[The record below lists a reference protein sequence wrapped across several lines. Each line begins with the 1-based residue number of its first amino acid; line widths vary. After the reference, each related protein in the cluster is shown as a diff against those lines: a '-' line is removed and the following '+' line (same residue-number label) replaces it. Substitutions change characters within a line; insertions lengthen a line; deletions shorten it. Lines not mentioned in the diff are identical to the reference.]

1 VFDARHVLSRRSVRV
16 LDLLLVWGTL
26 PLGQC
31 ARKDHDRIECQT
43 PDVGSPPVTT
53 ADSLLD
59 ELDAVVGSFALHLR
73 TRDVARGVDV
83 LRQVADAVR
92 RTVRDGVVP
101 PRTSPV
107 APLPDG
113 PIVRLDDLPA
123 DPLTRRRVADI
134 VDDLVVEAGFE
145 RGAAVLC
152 EVDGLA
158 DLDECPRAAVL
169 RLFPGPRGSAGHLP
183 ASWIDL
189 AGEWVFGD
197 QDPETVVRLR
207 VLGVEAEVMAKEAA
221 GILHGCA
228 RARAWCDVV
237 TGDVSSRVRT
247 ASISFGIAPHVAV
260 AAGGPRC
267 DDAGLLARFDLL
279 AEVARDHASPP
290 SRGGGEDR
298 VAYACLDFE
307 DTFGDLGTGLSSAPW
322 ADEAGAS
329 PNRVAGRLVDRRVP
343 EVFPFQVLG
352 PGHVAA
358 LDDEGRALQPIGDDR
373 WELTLGDPADWLP
386 ATGLADELRR
396 EGWRLFAPLLV
407 RAGDLD
413 DELASAGL
421 EPEPSP
427 AVDGDADGSVAT
439 GLPDLSTIVIEPHS
453 HPRRGSRLSVL
464 ELAAWLAGEPHSDDP
479 ANVSPV
485 LRVYARELAAGIDDP
500 LRQTLR
506 AQASRLAGTGAFDD
520 ATERRRSWLLADRL
534 LRRHAATWL
543 AAAGISE
550 SAERLRTLESIATD
564 TQLVRGV
571 HLLGNAINTAS
582 RRLETTRAIA
592 GARADRV
599 DALAWEVWEDVSQ
612 RTGGAATAEAVVHG
626 VPGPLTFAT
635 DQRVMELSRDADHRT
650 ELETSTRGLGD
661 EVWSTALAEV
671 AATAWRTGWEAA
683 EALVHHES
691 TFSMRTTLR
700 RTLQGILGDEDD
712 IALDMLIDDVDATA
726 RDTIARLLLVG
737 DDRSDYWD
745 KAMAACAGVDGG
757 PDWLR
762 AVEETRAVLGP
773 ALCDEAIQTAREQ
786 VGGWAARAPEL
797 VSRAVVASVTREACS
812 VAGRGLIAR
821 VAAEALAR
829 GAGEADA
836 EAAALAAVAPLAA
849 SLAEDAVAVLA
860 ELVDLDG

>member
-1 VFDARHVLSRRSVRV
+1 MGLRV
-16 LDLLLVWGTL
+16 
-26 PLGQC
+26 
-31 ARKDHDRIECQT
+31 

-59 ELDAVVGSFALHLR
+59 ELDAVAGSFALHLR

-101 PRTSPV
+101 PRMSPV
-107 APLPDG
+107 APLPGG
-113 PIVRLDDLPA
+113 PIVRFDDLPT
-123 DPLTRRRVADI
+123 DPLTRQRVADI
-134 VDDLVVEAGFE
+134 VDDLVAAAGFD
-145 RGAAVLC
+145 RDAAVLC

-158 DLDECPRAAVL
+158 DLDECPRAVVL
-169 RLFPGPRGSAGHLP
+169 RLFPSPQGSAGHLP
-183 ASWIDL
+183 AGWIDL

-197 QDPETVVRLR
+197 QDPETMVRLR
-207 VLGVEAEVMAKEAA
+207 VLGVEATVMAKEAA

-237 TGDVSSRVRT
+237 TGDVGTRVRT
-247 ASISFGIAPHVAV
+247 ASISFGVAPHVAV

-279 AEVARDHASPP
+279 AAVARDHATPAT
-290 SRGGGEDR
+290 RGRDEDR

-307 DTFGDLGTGLSSAPW
+307 DTFGDLGAGLSGAPW
-322 ADEAGAS
+322 TEESGAS
-329 PNRVAGRLVDRRVP
+329 PNRVAGRLVDRRIP

-358 LDDEGRALQPIGDDR
+358 LGDDGRDRQPIGEDR
-373 WELTLGDPADWLP
+373 WELALGDPVDWLP
-386 ATGLADELRR
+386 ATARRDELRR
-396 EGWRLFAPLLV
+396 EGWQLLASLLV
-407 RAGDLD
+407 RDDELD
-413 DELASAGL
+413 DELAGAGHGADATA
-421 EPEPSP
+421 P
-427 AVDGDADGSVAT
+427 AGDGAWAT

-506 AQASRLAGTGAFDD
+506 SRASRLAGTGSFDD

-543 AAAGISE
+543 GAAGLSE

-571 HLLGNAINTAS
+571 HLLGNAISTAS

-592 GARADRV
+592 GERSELV
-599 DALAWEVWEDVSQ
+599 DALAWEIWEDVSQ
-612 RTGGAATAEAVVHG
+612 RSGGAATAEAVVHG
-626 VPGPLTFAT
+626 VPGSLTFAT
-635 DQRVMELSRDADHRT
+635 DQRVMELSRDPDHRI
-650 ELETSTRGLGD
+650 ELESSTRGLGD

-671 AATAWRTGWEAA
+671 AATAWRTGWAAA
-683 EALVHHES
+683 ESFVHHES
-691 TFSMRTTLR
+691 TFSVRTTLR
-700 RTLQGILGDEDD
+700 RTLQEILGDDDD
-712 IALDMLIDDVDATA
+712 IALDMLIDDIDAAA

-737 DDRSDYWD
+737 DDRSDPWD
-745 KAMAACAGVDGG
+745 KVMTACAGVDGG
-757 PDWLR
+757 QDWLR
-762 AVEETRAVLGP
+762 AVDETRAVLGP
-773 ALCDEAIQTAREQ
+773 SLCDEAFQTARDQIGE
-786 VGGWAARAPEL
+786 WAARAPEL

-812 VAGRGLIAR
+812 VAGRGVVAR
-821 VAAEALAR
+821 VAAEAIAK
-829 GAGEADA
+829 GASEPDA
-836 EAAALAAVAPLAA
+836 VAAALDAVAPLTD
-849 SLAEDAVAVLA
+849 SLGEDAVAVLDELA
-860 ELVDLDG
+860 ELDG

>member
-1 VFDARHVLSRRSVRV
+1 MALR
-16 LDLLLVWGTL
+16 G
-26 PLGQC
+26 
-31 ARKDHDRIECQT
+31 A
-43 PDVGSPPVTT
+43 DVGSGTVTT

-59 ELDAVVGSFALHLR
+59 ELDAVTGSFALHLR
-73 TRDVARGVDV
+73 TRDVGRGVDV

-101 PRTSPV
+101 PRVSPV

-113 PIVRLDDLPA
+113 PIVRLDDLPT
-123 DPLTRRRVADI
+123 DPLTRRRVADV
-134 VDDLVVEAGFE
+134 VDDLVADAGFE

-158 DLDECPRAAVL
+158 DLDECPRAVVL
-169 RLFPGPRGSAGHLP
+169 RLFPSPRGGGGHLP
-183 ASWIDL
+183 AGWIDL

-197 QDPETVVRLR
+197 QDPETMVRLR
-207 VLGVEAEVMAKEAA
+207 VLGVEASVMAKEAA

-237 TGDVSSRVRT
+237 TGDVGSRVRT
-247 ASISFGIAPHVAV
+247 ASISFGVAPHVAV

-279 AEVARDHASPP
+279 TEVARDHATSGA
-290 SRGGGEDR
+290 RGRAEER
-298 VAYACLDFE
+298 LAYACLDFE
-307 DTFGDLGTGLSSAPW
+307 DTFGELGTGLSGAPW

-329 PNRVAGRLVDRRVP
+329 PNLVAGRLADHRVP

-358 LDDEGRALQPIGDDR
+358 LGDEGRALQPIGDDR
-373 WELTLGDPADWLP
+373 WELALGEPPDWLP
-386 ATGLADELRR
+386 ATALRDELRR
-396 EGWRLFAPLLV
+396 EGWQLLAPLLV
-407 RAGDLD
+407 RSDELDAALAGAGHDTDPVSTRTD
-413 DELASAGL
+413 DE
-421 EPEPSP
+421 
-427 AVDGDADGSVAT
+427 DGWAT
-439 GLPDLSTIVIEPHS
+439 GLPDLSTVVIEGHS

-479 ANVSPV
+479 VGVSPV
-485 LRVYARELAAGIDDP
+485 LRVYARELAAGVDDP

-506 AQASRLAGTGAFDD
+506 DRASRLAGTGGFDE

-534 LRRHAATWL
+534 LRLHASTWL
-543 AAAGISE
+543 GAAGLSE
-550 SAERLRTLESIATD
+550 SAERLRNLESIATD

-571 HLLGNAINTAS
+571 HLLGNAIATAS

-592 GARADRV
+592 GDRAEVV
-599 DALAWEVWEDVSQ
+599 DAVAWEVWEDLCQ
-612 RTGGAATAEAVVHG
+612 RTGAAATAEAVVHG
-626 VPGPLTFAT
+626 VPGSLTFAA
-635 DQRVMELSRDADHRT
+635 DQRVMELSRDPDHRD
-650 ELETSTRGLGD
+650 ELEGSTRGLGD
-661 EVWSTALAEV
+661 EVWATALAEV

-691 TFSMRTTLR
+691 TFSVRTTLR
-700 RTLQGILGDEDD
+700 RTLQEILGDDDD
-712 IALDMLIDDVDATA
+712 ISLDMLLDEIDTTA

-737 DDRSDYWD
+737 DDESDHWD
-745 KAMAACAGVDGG
+745 KAMAACGNVDGG

-762 AVEETRAVLGP
+762 AVDETRAVLGP
-773 ALCDEAIQTAREQ
+773 SLCDEAIQVARDQ
-786 VGGWAARAPEL
+786 VSRWAERAPEL

-812 VAGRGLIAR
+812 VAGRGVVAR

-829 GAGEADA
+829 GASEADA
-836 EAAALAAVAPLAA
+836 EQAARDAVASLADT
-849 SLAEDAVAVLA
+849 LAEDAVAVLD
-860 ELVDLDG
+860 ELIEPGG

>member
-1 VFDARHVLSRRSVRV
+1 MAAP
-16 LDLLLVWGTL
+16 G
-26 PLGQC
+26 
-31 ARKDHDRIECQT
+31 

-59 ELDAVVGSFALHLR
+59 ELDAVAGSFALHLR

-92 RTVRDGVVP
+92 STVRDGVVP

-113 PIVRLDDLPA
+113 PIVRLDDLPT

-134 VDDLVVEAGFE
+134 VDDLVAEAGFE

-158 DLDECPRAAVL
+158 DLDDCPRAVVL
-169 RLFPGPRGSAGHLP
+169 RLFPSPRGSAGHLP
-183 ASWIDL
+183 AGWIDL
-189 AGEWVFGD
+189 AAEWVFGD

-207 VLGVEAEVMAKEAA
+207 VLGVEASVMAKEAA

-237 TGDVSSRVRT
+237 TGDVAGRVRT
-247 ASISFGIAPHVAV
+247 ASISFGVAPHVAV

-267 DDAGLLARFDLL
+267 DDAGLLARFELL
-279 AEVARDHASPP
+279 ADVARDHAAPYG
-290 SRGGGEDR
+290 RAEDR

-307 DTFGDLGTGLSSAPW
+307 DTFGDLGAGLSGAPW
-322 ADEAGAS
+322 ADESGAS
-329 PNRVAGRLVDRRVP
+329 PNRVAGRLVDRRIP
-343 EVFPFQVLG
+343 EVFAFQVLG

-358 LDDEGRALQPIGDDR
+358 LGDEGRDLRPIGEDR
-373 WELTLGDPADWLP
+373 WELALGDPEDWLP
-386 ATGLADELRR
+386 ATALRDEVRS
-396 EGWRLFAPLLV
+396 EGWQLLAPLLV
-407 RAGDLD
+407 RDADLD
-413 DELASAGL
+413 DELADAGT
-421 EPEPSP
+421 P
-427 AVDGDADGSVAT
+427 ADATATAPAGAGAGAGAGDDAWAT

-464 ELAAWLAGEPHSDDP
+464 ELAAWLAGETHSDDP
-479 ANVSPV
+479 ANVAPV

-506 AQASRLAGTGAFDD
+506 DRASRLAATGGAD
-520 ATERRRSWLLADRL
+520 AAIEQRRSWVLADRL
-534 LRRHAATWL
+534 LRLHASTWL
-543 AAAGISE
+543 GAAGLSE
-550 SAERLRTLESIATD
+550 SADRLRTLESIATD

-571 HLLGNAINTAS
+571 HLLGNAIGTAS

-592 GARADRV
+592 GERADLV
-599 DALAWEVWEDVSQ
+599 DALAWEIWEDVCQ
-612 RTGGAATAEAVVHG
+612 RSGGAAIAEAVVHG
-626 VPGPLTFAT
+626 VPGSLTFAT
-635 DQRVMELSRDADHRT
+635 DQRVMELSRDPDHRV
-650 ELETSTRGLGD
+650 EVEASTRGLGD

-671 AATAWRTGWEAA
+671 AATAWRTGWAAA
-683 EALVHHES
+683 EAFVHHES
-691 TFSMRTTLR
+691 TFSVRTTLR
-700 RTLQGILGDEDD
+700 RTLQEILADDDD
-712 IALDMLIDDVDATA
+712 IALDMLLDDIDTTA

-737 DDRSDYWD
+737 DDESDYWD

-757 PDWLR
+757 QDWLR

-773 ALCDEAIQTAREQ
+773 SLCDEAIQTARDQ
-786 VGGWAARAPEL
+786 VGEWAARAPEL

-812 VAGRGLIAR
+812 IAGRGVIAR

-829 GAGEADA
+829 GASEAEA
-836 EAAALAAVAPLAA
+836 EAAAQDAVA
-849 SLAEDAVAVLA
+849 SLTDTLGEDAVIVLD
-860 ELVDLDG
+860 ELVGLGR